1 MKSYILLLLLCASSL
16 LVSCSSTE
24 PSADSPAPA
33 QISKT
38 AKGEESPVHSIELPK
53 LEADFPP
60 GEGRD
65 LFISRC
71 TVCHSLRYV
80 TMQPDFPE
88 ATWVKEVDKMRKTWG
103 AHITED
109 EAKTIVSYLVTI
121 KGKK

>member
-1 MKSYILLLLLCASSL
+1 MKSYIWLLLLCTSSL
-16 LVSCSSTE
+16 LASCSSKE
-24 PSADSPAPA
+24 PVADSPAAA
-33 QISKT
+33 QASKVI
-38 AKGEESPVHSIELPK
+38 KGEASPVHSIELPK

-80 TMQPDFPE
+80 SMQPDFPE

-103 AHITED
+103 AHISED